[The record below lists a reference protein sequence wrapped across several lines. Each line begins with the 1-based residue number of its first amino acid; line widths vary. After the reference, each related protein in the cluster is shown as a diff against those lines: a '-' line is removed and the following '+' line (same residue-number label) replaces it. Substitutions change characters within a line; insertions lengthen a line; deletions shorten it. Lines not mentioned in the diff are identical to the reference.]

1 MPPPAFSASE
11 AAKILTLDNGLK
23 VYLYENRA
31 LPLVHIALAVDCGS
45 KDETPRTSGL
55 AHLLEHM
62 ILFRGTGTRTG
73 EEIGREVRR
82 HGAHFNAHTGQ
93 DLTQFELSLPSAS
106 ADFGLMNEKDILFNL
121 KITEAEVEAEKAVI
135 LEELNQ
141 VADDPFRRASRAVFE
156 NLFAAH
162 PYGLPLSGRVETLK
176 EITARDLQELY
187 SAYFVPANASL
198 AVVGDLSLA
207 EMEDKVR
214 TIFGS
219 ILPRP
224 APPASCPA
232 AGAPAKDIDLTL
244 EMDVNKAY
252 CLIGML
258 GPDYNHPDQYAV
270 DTLCYILGR
279 GFNPLLNTA
288 FRSGRELVQ
297 TVSMSYLS
305 LKRGGLILI
314 ALTADPKNIKAA
326 KREAVQFL
334 RSSRSLNFSPEDI
347 PGEERFYA
355 FDYILSAKNRIRFE
369 VHRAEERGLA
379 IASSMARYLILQ
391 DPDAER
397 NYLKGIERLTTSD
410 LRAAAGRYLGSG
422 RKIIVTVVPRKKGG
436 TR

>member
-1 MPPPAFSASE
+1 MPRPAPSAAE
-11 AAKILTLDNGLK
+11 VTKIFTLDNGLK
-23 VYLYENRA
+23 VYVFENRA

-55 AHLLEHM
+55 AHLLEHT

-73 EEIGREVRR
+73 EEIGHEVRR
-82 HGAHFNAHTGQ
+82 HGAYFNAHTGQ

-106 ADFGLMNEKDILFNL
+106 VDFGLMNEKDILFNL

-141 VADDPFRRASRAVFE
+141 VADDPFRRASQSVFE
-156 NLFAAH
+156 NLFASH

-176 EITARDLQELY
+176 KITAQDLQALY
-187 SAYFVPANASL
+187 SAYFVPANAGL
-198 AVVGDLSLA
+198 AVVGDFSLA

-219 ILPRP
+219 VPLRP

-232 AGAPAKDIDLTL
+232 AEAPAKDIDLTL

-288 FRSGRELVQ
+288 LRGGRDLVQ

-305 LKRGGLILI
+305 LKRGGLILV

-334 RSSRSLNFSPEDI
+334 RSSRTLNFSPEDI

-355 FDYILSAKNRIRFE
+355 FDYIRSAKNRIRFE
-369 VHRAEERGLA
+369 VHRAEERGLT
-379 IASSMARYLILQ
+379 IASSLARYLILQ
-391 DPDAER
+391 DPAAER
-397 NYLKGIERLTTSD
+397 NYLNGIERLTTSD

-422 RKIIVTVVPRKKGG
+422 RKVIVTVVPRKKGG
-436 TR
+436 TS